1 MNERRKK
8 REAKRGVSLRDQGTR
23 EVWSIEELVMGQGE
37 MINLGEGRRYNSMSG
52 GRYMIKVRGMRE
64 GWKKSSDRGKLR

>member
-1 MNERRKK
+1 MYERRKK

-52 GRYMIKVRGMRE
+52 GRYMINGF
-64 GWKKSSDRGKLR
+64 KKMFISSINQTLHLK

>member
-1 MNERRKK
+1 MYERRKK

-37 MINLGEGRRYNSMSG
+37 MINLGE
-52 GRYMIKVRGMRE
+52 
-64 GWKKSSDRGKLR
+64 DR